1 MLNFE
6 KRYFDTCWQSKPKI
20 MSRLIQKDPMMF
32 RLCKVKKQLKGYYG
46 IIPLSYDV
54 WRKVL
59 KGQINEDEAM
69 AYVQP
74 FVAPETYLYIYSV
87 IVDLADPKHKVY
99 TRALVHDLTRQYILG
114 LNRKKADI
122 RAVGAFTVSEGGR
135 RLVERS
141 NFIYNGSFR
150 GKNGKY
156 VRSYV
161 RKTQ

>member
-99 TRALVHDLTRQYILG
+99 TRALV
-114 LNRKKADI
+114 
-122 RAVGAFTVSEGGR
+122 
-135 RLVERS
+135 
-141 NFIYNGSFR
+141 
-150 GKNGKY
+150 
-156 VRSYV
+156 
-161 RKTQ
+161 